1 MADVS
6 RTAPGL
12 PAVAATLLARLDSLA
27 AQMTARIRDEI
38 DFYVVSDDVPDSS
51 LAASVQDNLRLILRA
66 LIAGEP
72 PDLAAAHATGRE
84 RARQAAPLPEVL
96 AAFRVGFGA
105 LWAAIA
111 AEARA
116 SRAIDDAALVDMVA
130 EVWQL
135 AGDVADAMTAAYR
148 DAVAEMMLRDEH
160 RRSVLV
166 EALLSGEIADQRSLW
181 ETAHTLRLPV
191 EGRFLVVAAAT
202 PEPGREALPEIASR
216 LDASDIR
223 SAWRLQPNQQI
234 GVLSLPPSATVDGVL
249 AVLRRTNARAGVSP
263 LYSALRETPQAL
275 QFARLAL
282 RGLGEGEVAQFAD
295 TPLAVLMAAAPAE
308 AGQVAARV
316 LGPVLAL
323 GDGATLV
330 DTLECWFGAGGSAGE
345 AARRLFCHPNTVRY
359 RLRRIEELT
368 GRKLADPAAVAE
380 LSAALQ
386 ALRMLP

>member
-1 MADVS
+1 MTVVS

-12 PAVAATLLARLDSLA
+12 PAVAATLLARLDPLA
-27 AQMTARIRDEI
+27 AELTARIRAEI
-38 DFYVVSDDVPDSS
+38 GFYVVSDDVPDAS
-51 LAASVQDNLRLILRA
+51 LAESVRDNLRLILHA
-66 LIAGEP
+66 LIAGDP

-84 RARQAAPLPEVL
+84 RAVQSAPLPEVL
-96 AAFRVGFGA
+96 AAFRIGFGG

-116 SRAIDDAALVDMVA
+116 TGAIDDAALVDMVA
-130 EVWQL
+130 GVWQL

-166 EALLSGEIADQRSLW
+166 EALLSGEIDQQSLW
-181 ETAHTLRLPV
+181 ETAHALRLPV
-191 EGRFLVVAAAT
+191 EGRFVVVAAAT
-202 PEPGREALPEIASR
+202 PEPGGEALPGIASR
-216 LDASDIR
+216 LAASDIR
-223 SAWRLQPNQQI
+223 SAWRLQPHQQV
-234 GVLSLPPSATVDGVL
+234 GVLALPAPATVDGVL
-249 AVLRRTNARAGVSP
+249 TVLRRANARAGVSP
-263 LYSALRETPQAL
+263 VYRTLRETPQAL

-282 RGLGEGEVAQFAD
+282 RGLGDGEVAQFAD

-323 GDGATLV
+323 ADRARLL
-330 DTLECWFGAGGSAGE
+330 DTLECWFDAGGSAAE
-345 AARRLFCHPNTVRY
+345 AAQRLFCHPNTVRY
-359 RLRRIEELT
+359 RLRRVEELT
-368 GRKLADPAAVAE
+368 GRKLTDPRAVAE

-386 ALRMLP
+386 ALRMHP